1 VPIVKVKGKYQVTL
15 PSSVREEVGVAV
27 GDILEATVEK
37 GKITLTPKSI
47 VDRDI
52 AEGLEDFKKGR
63 SIGPF
68 KTADA
73 ATRALRQATKRRK

>member
-1 VPIVKVKGKYQVTL
+1 MSIVKVKDKYQVTL
-15 PSSVREEVGVAV
+15 PVSVRNEVGIEV

-37 GKITLTPKSI
+37 GKITLTPKSL
-47 VDRDI
+47 VDREI

-63 SIGPF
+63 TLGPF

-73 ATRALRQATKRRK
+73 AVKALRRTTMRRK

>member
-1 VPIVKVKGKYQVTL
+1 MESG
-15 PSSVREEVGVAV
+15 R
-27 GDILEATVEK
+27 
-37 GKITLTPKSI
+37 ITLSTKSL

-68 KTADA
+68 ETADDA
-73 ATRALRQATKRRK
+73 VKALRRKTGHEG

>member
-1 VPIVKVKGKYQVTL
+1 MPIVKVKGKYQVTL
-15 PSSVREEVGVAV
+15 PSSIRDQVGVAV
-27 GDILEATVEK
+27 GDILEATVEE
-37 GKITLTPKSI
+37 GRITLTPKSL

-68 KTADA
+68 ETADVA
-73 ATRALRQATKRRK
+73 VKALRRTTQHGR

>member
-15 PSSVREEVGVAV
+15 PSSVRDEAGVAI

-37 GKITLTPKSI
+37 GKITLTPKSL

-63 SIGPF
+63 SMGPF
-68 KTADA
+68 ETADA
-73 ATRALRQATKRRK
+73 AIKALRRATKNRK

>member
-1 VPIVKVKGKYQVTL
+1 MPIVKVKGKYQVTL
-15 PSSVREEVGVAV
+15 PSSVREQVGVAV
-27 GDILEATVEK
+27 GDILEASVEK
-37 GKITLTPKSI
+37 GRITLTPKSI

-68 KTADA
+68 ETAAAAVKT
-73 ATRALRQATKRRK
+73 LRRTTKRGK